1 MLNIPGAHEENY
13 LPFAEWL
20 PNVNEIADRCYIGPQ
35 GQLMETI
42 NNFNSSYRRYFVKF
56 PNDGDIVSITKKF
69 YLKPGVYANV
79 KHVFNNYVNQF
90 DNH

>member
-42 NNFNSSYRRYFVKF
+42 NNFNSTYRRFF
-56 PNDGDIVSITKKF
+56 HNHATEDIISITKKF
-69 YLKPGVYANV
+69 YLKPGV
-79 KHVFNNYVNQF
+79 
-90 DNH
+90 